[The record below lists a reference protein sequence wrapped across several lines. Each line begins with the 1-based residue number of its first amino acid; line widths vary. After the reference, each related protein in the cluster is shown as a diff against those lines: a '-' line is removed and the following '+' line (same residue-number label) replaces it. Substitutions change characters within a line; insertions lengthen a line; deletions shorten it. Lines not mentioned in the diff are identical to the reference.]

1 MLKALFEIW
10 DGAFCRGVIGFEL
23 WIVFVRIIH
32 KSSEPTRA
40 SEVGLF
46 ADMLSVFKAVRIF
59 VEISISDALLGS
71 EHVSV
76 GGYKISTIAINSK
89 I

>member
-40 SEVGLF
+40 SEVGAF
-46 ADMLSVFKAVRIF
+46 CRYALSFQSRANFCGDLYLRCFTGV
-59 VEISISDALLGS
+59 
-71 EHVSV
+71 
-76 GGYKISTIAINSK
+76 
-89 I
+89 